1 MIYKITTFEFVDII
15 LSINFSSSQLRC
27 MSLSLRLF
35 YATFSLLFLFVNGN
49 AQTDSLA
56 TPPDDLQ
63 QNLIEN
69 FAEGAEE
76 DSDFDFDTAFEFPF
90 SKKLD
95 LNKADYEKLQAF
107 GLLSEIQINQ
117 LLSHRAEF
125 GDLIAVYELQSIPGF
140 DLQTIQQIAPF
151 ITVKGGIDD
160 YNLSLLN
167 MIKEGSN
174 ELYLR
179 WQRVIEEQRGYIPLE
194 EGGPENGYL
203 GDQNK
208 YYVRYRHQYENKLS
222 FGVTMEKDAGEEFF
236 TGNNKQGFDFYSGH
250 FYLRDY
256 SRRVKAIAL
265 GDFKLSMGQGLV
277 NFSGF
282 GTRKS
287 TLVTNIKRSA
297 RAIDKY
303 SSVNEANFMR
313 GAATTIG
320 FGENLEVSA
329 FVSYR
334 NRDANILEND
344 TLDSDEP
351 FEFSSLQISGLHRTA
366 AEMEDKNQLKNTSLG
381 GIIKYKNRNGHLA
394 LNVLYDRFDKT
405 LKRREQPYSKFYF
418 NGDRLLNASLDYNYR
433 FQNLYF
439 FGETAWSDNNR
450 FATLNGLLLTL
461 DRWVDF
467 SILHRY
473 FQKDYQALQAQPFA
487 ETTGGRNESG
497 LYLGL
502 EMRPA
507 NQWKIQ
513 TYFDAYKHQ
522 WLRFNADAPS
532 KGYDF
537 LAKITYWKKRKME
550 AYLQIRTETKEIN
563 KRNTENKVDPLEEF
577 QNFKIRGHLTQ
588 NISKNITLKSR
599 VFWGFAKRES
609 ESYQYGFGAYQDFN
623 YKASGSPLSFTMR
636 YAIFNT
642 DSYDVRFYH
651 YENDLLFSFSVPAYY
666 NKGSRF
672 YLNLKYRV
680 NRKLTTEFRVA
691 RTWWVDEPTFGSG
704 LEEIE
709 GNRRTEVKAQL
720 RYRF

>member
-1 MIYKITTFEFVDII
+1 MHLVLRLIYVTFTILL
-15 LSINFSSSQLRC
+15 LSINGF
-27 MSLSLRLF
+27 
-35 YATFSLLFLFVNGN
+35 

-76 DSDFDFDTAFEFPF
+76 DADFDFDTAFEFPF

-95 LNKADYEKLQAF
+95 LNKADYDKLQAF

-117 LLSHRAEF
+117 LIAHREEF
-125 GDLIAVYELQSIPGF
+125 GDLLAIYELQSIPGF

-160 YNLSLLN
+160 YNLSILN
-167 MIKEGSN
+167 MIKEGRD

-179 WQRVIEEQRGYIPLE
+179 WQRVIEEQRGYIPTE

-208 YYVRYRHQYENKLS
+208 YYARYRHRYENKLS
-222 FGVTMEKDAGEEFF
+222 FGLTMEKDAGEDFF
-236 TGNNKQGFDFYSGH
+236 TGSNKQGFDFYSGH

-256 SRRVKAIAL
+256 SRRIKAIAL
-265 GDFKLSMGQGLV
+265 GDYKLSMGQGLI

-287 TLVTNIKRSA
+287 ALVTDIKKSA

-329 FVSYR
+329 FISYR
-334 NRDANILEND
+334 DRDANIVEND
-344 TLDSDEP
+344 TVSIDES

-366 AEMEDKNQLKNTSLG
+366 SEVADEGQLKNTSLG
-381 GIIKYKNRNGHLA
+381 GIVKYKNRKGHLA

-405 LKRREQPYSKFYF
+405 LKRNEQPYNKFYF
-418 NGDRLLNASLDYNYR
+418 SGDRLFNTSLDYNYR

-450 FATLNGLLLTL
+450 FATLNGLLMTL
-461 DRWVDF
+461 DRWVDL

-473 FQKDYQALQAQPFA
+473 FQKDYEALQAQPFA
-487 ETTGGRNESG
+487 ETTGGRNETG

-507 NQWKIQ
+507 NNWKVQ
-513 TYFDAYKHQ
+513 TYFDAYQHP
-522 WLRFNADAPS
+522 WIRFNADAPS
-532 KGYDF
+532 SGYDF
-537 LAKITYWKKRKME
+537 LGKVTYWQKRKME
-550 AYLQIRTETKEIN
+550 AYLQIRTETKEVNYTGSTDKI
-563 KRNTENKVDPLEEF
+563 DPLEEL
-577 QNFKIRGHLTQ
+577 QTLKIRAHLSQ
-588 NISKNITLKSR
+588 NISKNLTLRSR
-599 VFWGFAKRES
+599 VFWGFSKRES
-609 ESYQYGFGAYQDFN
+609 ESYQYGFGAYQDVN
-623 YKASGSPLSFTMR
+623 YKASGVPLSFSMR
-636 YAIFNT
+636 YAIFKT

-666 NKGSRF
+666 NKGSRI
-672 YLNLKYRV
+672 YLNLRYQV
-680 NRKLTTEFRVA
+680 SRKLTAEFRVA
-691 RTWWVDEPTFGSG
+691 RTRWVDENSFGSG
-704 LEEIE
+704 LEEIQ
-709 GNRRTEVKAQL
+709 GNKRTEVKAQI
-720 RYRF
+720 RYGF